1 MLARKKEEFFQIL
14 HLIREKDPENFYE
27 VHSAH
32 YWVALQMFYYLFEQL
47 LLQKLMIAKAE
58 NSMDFKSLSKLYSLP
73 HIYQICS
80 VLSAHQKQWQNS
92 SYSKND
98 FFDLIRCMVKEP

>member
-1 MLARKKEEFFQIL
+1 METIYF
-14 HLIREKDPENFYE
+14 IRHSMTGVNIENY
-27 VHSAH
+27 
-32 YWVALQMFYYLFEQL
+32 
-47 LLQKLMIAKAE
+47 K
-58 NSMDFKSLSKLYSLP
+58 DFKSLSELYSLP

-80 VLSAHQKQWQNS
+80 RLSSHQKQWQNS